1 MQSATS
7 HLLVLGDLN
16 TNILKPTQT
25 HHFSHLQ
32 DLCSEH
38 YLANIVAV
46 PTRVPSDSCLD
57 LMLVSS
63 KFAGSVPAVIPLG
76 DVTDH
81 HLIKL
86 SPTFPGLST
95 PQCSRI
101 KVTQTVPFH
110 LLDHDMSSATKAE
123 YLRTNNS
130 PSSPSLDVTAECLA
144 SSISKAMN
152 LLTPLRTSVVPI
164 CPRPKPHPWVTP
176 ELRLLQRKKNRLH
189 QKQKKQPDDERLK
202 QQYRAARYQC
212 IQLNKRLK
220 TQLHET
226 ISPAATQYSSTMGL
240 AKQNIRT

>member
-1 MQSATS
+1 MSEQLDHMQSATS

-38 YLANIVAV
+38 YLANIVAA

-63 KFAGSVPAVIPLG
+63 QFASSVPAVIPLG
-76 DVTDH
+76 NVTDH

-86 SPTFPGLST
+86 NLTLPGFST

-101 KVTQTVPFH
+101 KVTRTVPFH
-110 LLDHDMSSATKAE
+110 LLDHDMSCATVAE
-123 YLRTNNS
+123 CLRTNNS
-130 PSSPSLDVTAECLA
+130 PSSPSLDVKAECLA

-152 LLTPLRTSVVPI
+152 LLTPLRTF
-164 CPRPKPHPWVTP
+164 T
-176 ELRLLQRKKNRLH
+176 
-189 QKQKKQPDDERLK
+189 
-202 QQYRAARYQC
+202 
-212 IQLNKRLK
+212 
-220 TQLHET
+220 T
-226 ISPAATQYSSTMGL
+226 
-240 AKQNIRT
+240 